1 MIRFRVYNI
10 RNVRNRGF
18 ESALR
23 GISQTNMDLGV
34 FQETKV
40 TKVMYTRESSGY
52 MVVATEATSAHSSA
66 GAVFYIAA
74 DHFSMEALQ
83 TYGANFFRFHLAL
96 GEMQWFI
103 VGCYLAPD
111 NNSTI

>member
-1 MIRFRVYNI
+1 M
-10 RNVRNRGF
+10 
-18 ESALR
+18 SHA
-23 GISQTNMDLGV
+23 NMDLRV

-40 TKVMYTRESSGY
+40 TRGIYTQESSGY

-83 TYGANFFRFHLAL
+83 TYGANFFIFHLEL
-96 GEMQWFI
+96 GEMQ
-103 VGCYLAPD
+103 
-111 NNSTI
+111 